1 MIFAKIRALGGFRRE
16 PEEKIGEHSKLEDPA
31 MERLIARISDANF
44 PLRPTHTP
52 TDEYRGSDSMQ
63 ITAVI
68 DGHKITFLRTEYND
82 GAGREYM
89 TFEGTV
95 DGKKLPESDRRALW
109 LRWSEAIMIKDKR
122 MATKRNLDSEDV
134 YQEGEKMRSQEHAK
148 AEDALKGA
156 LVNEI
161 NKLMS

>member
-68 DGHKITFLRTEYND
+68 DGHKITFLRTRRVESINL
-82 GAGREYM
+82 GCFFM
-89 TFEGTV
+89 TDLFKRISNQTNEEFEN
-95 DGKKLPESDRRALW
+95 PE
-109 LRWSEAIMIKDKR
+109 
-122 MATKRNLDSEDV
+122 
-134 YQEGEKMRSQEHAK
+134 
-148 AEDALKGA
+148 
-156 LVNEI
+156 
-161 NKLMS
+161 